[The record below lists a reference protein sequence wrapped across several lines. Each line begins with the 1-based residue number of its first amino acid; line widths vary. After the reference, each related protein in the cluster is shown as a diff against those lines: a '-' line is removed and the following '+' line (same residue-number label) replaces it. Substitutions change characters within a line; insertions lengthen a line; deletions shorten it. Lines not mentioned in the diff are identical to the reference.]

1 MSAKTGRAPQRTIE
15 LAEAKKVNGV
25 VSTKSPGR
33 TPAAAM
39 ASHNASVPLAQ
50 ATVSLTPRKRRDF
63 PFQRGNLFA
72 KNQALRLANPV
83 DGLANFGANGGVLP
97 LEIE

>member
-25 VSTKSPGR
+25 VSTRSPGR
-33 TPAAAM
+33 NAGGSHGQPQGISAAGAGHRLID
-39 ASHNASVPLAQ
+39 SE
-50 ATVSLTPRKRRDF
+50 KRRNF
-63 PFQRGNLFA
+63 PLQSGNLFA

-83 DGLANFGANGGVLP
+83 DGLANFSANGWRTAA
-97 LEIE
+97 